1 MKNKQIRLIL
11 LCLGILP
18 FAYWLYK
25 YVNIDLWYDEVYS
38 ISHFVLGGF
47 TKTLFNYPL
56 PNNHVFF
63 NFTSQL
69 ISRFFNIR
77 DLNQIAE
84 HVYIFRLFQALIT
97 LFTAYY
103 SLRIVKRFFKLDYS
117 LLVIPILFTTIPFM
131 NFSLQLRGYN
141 MSSLFLIMIL
151 YHTWAFLEKGEKR
164 DSVFIVISS
173 VLLIYTIPSNIYML
187 ASILIILYLFFFYHK
202 NQNKT
207 DAKTY
212 YKAITLIVLGL
223 GIAIFLYLPILKNII
238 FNRFSSREA
247 SSVFYSFEL
256 LPNLFLAFLSKRYLL
271 VILFITGCWF
281 FVRKSTNKEK
291 ELLFFVL
298 LLFITPFT
306 LSFLHQ
312 KLPFQRVFISL
323 SPIFCI
329 LISIPIIKLLE
340 KIPKTSITTICA
352 FILSIYCISVFL
364 NEMKNND
371 IEISDKLVNRGIVAQ
386 NIYQNYYVSNS
397 FNQKRTIEY
406 LKSIS
411 GNKTVILYNQLDLP
425 STRLYLEM
433 NGINFINVK
442 TKEKLEQIILSNE
455 TSILLTSFKK
465 ITFNDLGEI
474 NTIKST
480 IVMDKYP
487 VTNIF
492 RINKK

>member
-1 MKNKQIRLIL
+1 
-11 LCLGILP
+11 
-18 FAYWLYK
+18 
-25 YVNIDLWYDEVYS
+25 
-38 ISHFVLGGF
+38 
-47 TKTLFNYPL
+47 
-56 PNNHVFF
+56 
-63 NFTSQL
+63 
-69 ISRFFNIR
+69 
-77 DLNQIAE
+77 
-84 HVYIFRLFQALIT
+84 
-97 LFTAYY
+97 
-103 SLRIVKRFFKLDYS
+103 
-117 LLVIPILFTTIPFM
+117 
-131 NFSLQLRGYN
+131 
-141 MSSLFLIMIL
+141 MIL